1 MRSLRA
7 LAHAFSLLTVIPIR
21 SDWSGEASLG
31 RAMAAFPLVGA
42 ALGAVS
48 LGAAWLLCRPAL
60 PSAALLV
67 GAALLLAVGEGLTGF
82 LHLDGWADCCDALL
96 PPVEGS
102 RRFEILKD
110 PRLGSFGVAGIA
122 LLLLVKAAAIAALL
136 APGAGL
142 RALLPFVGVPA
153 IARFTPV
160 AGAAALPL
168 ARAGGMAAAFRK
180 GLGAPQ
186 VVAAGLTAAAAAAL
200 LGWRGAVV
208 AGTSL
213 AAAALVGVLAWR
225 RLGGAT
231 GDVYGA
237 MVEIAEA
244 AGLAAAAFLRG

>member
-7 LAHAFSLLTVIPIR
+7 IAHAFSLLTVIPIR
-21 SDWSGEASLG
+21 SDWGGEDSLG

-42 ALGAVS
+42 LLGSVS
-48 LGAAWLLCRPAL
+48 LGAAWLLARPAL
-60 PSAALLV
+60 PAAAGLL
-67 GAALLLAVGEGLTGF
+67 GAALVLALSEGLTGF

-96 PPVEGS
+96 PPVEKS

-110 PRLGSFGVAGIA
+110 PRLGTFGVAGIS
-122 LLLLVKAAAIAALL
+122 LLLLVKVAAVAALL

-142 RALLPFVGVPA
+142 RALLPLVAVPA
-153 IARFTPV
+153 IARFAPV

-168 ARAGGMAAAFRK
+168 ARPGGMAAAFSK

-186 VVAAGLTAAAAAAL
+186 VVIAGLTAAAAAAP

-208 AGTSL
+208 AGAAL
-213 AAAALVGVLAWR
+213 AAAALVGILARR

-244 AGLAAAAFLRG
+244 AGLAAAALLQG